1 MVEYGENVNRIG
13 VTKGTELEEAVNN
26 EFRGE
31 TMEVGL
37 YLAMARQAEREGYPE
52 IAVVLRDIAMDEA
65 YHAARFAELN
75 GMIKENIKESLKTA
89 LNGEMKANKWKREIA
104 VKAKE
109 LGIDEAHDIWDEASR
124 DEYRHAE
131 AIRGLLKRH
140 FGEDVQ
146 DVQQS

>member
-1 MVEYGENVNRIG
+1 MRVRSMVEYGENKNKIG

-37 YLAMARQAEREGYPE
+37 YLAIARQAEREGYPE
-52 IAVVLRDIAMDEA
+52 IAAVLRSIAMDEA

-75 GMIKENIKESLKTA
+75 GMIKDSLKESLEYM
-89 LNGEMKANKWKREIA
+89 LEGEMKANKWKREVA

-131 AIRGLLKRH
+131 ALRGLLKRY
-140 FGEDVQ
+140 F
-146 DVQQS
+146 S

>member
-1 MVEYGENVNRIG
+1 MVVFGDNKNVIG
-13 VTKGTELEEAVNN
+13 VTKGTELEDAVER

-52 IAVVLRDIAMDEA
+52 IAVVLRNIAMDEA
-65 YHAARFAELN
+65 MHAARFAELN
-75 GMIKENIKESLKTA
+75 GMIKETLKESLKYM
-89 LNGEMKANKWKREIA
+89 LGGEMKANVHKREVA

-124 DEYRHAE
+124 DEYRHAQ
-131 AIRGLLKRH
+131 ALKGILERY
-140 FGEDVQ
+140 FK
-146 DVQQS
+146 

>member
-1 MVEYGENVNRIG
+1 MVEFGDNKNVIG
-13 VTKGTELEEAVNN
+13 VTKGTELEDAVER

-52 IAVVLRDIAMDEA
+52 IAVVLRNIAMDEA
-65 YHAARFAELN
+65 MHAARFAELN
-75 GMIKENIKESLKTA
+75 GMIKETLKESLEYM
-89 LNGEMKANKWKREIA
+89 LGGEMKANVHKREVA

-124 DEYRHAE
+124 DEYRHAQ
-131 AIRGLLKRH
+131 ALKGILERY
-140 FGEDVQ
+140 FK
-146 DVQQS
+146 